1 MVVCAVTCEPV
12 STSHSLLFPV
22 ICIFSGKESLPFAVG
37 SGALYVSPRK
47 LRRLLALGNLA
58 AASNQR
64 KCCPLTGWKR
74 FHNRGKFCPNSEPAL
89 CHRPK
94 TAALRPA
101 IIASPLSRTNSRRAR
116 PAIRM
121 GDQEKRLYSLVLP
134 RWAAELPTA
143 WAAWR
148 WTKPSDRSRFEKATR
163 SQRYLRCRP

>member
-1 MVVCAVTCEPV
+1 M
-12 STSHSLLFPV
+12 
-22 ICIFSGKESLPFAVG
+22 
-37 SGALYVSPRK
+37 LYVSPRK
-47 LRRLLALGNLA
+47 YDDFWQLGDLAE
-58 AASNQR
+58 ASNQR
-64 KCCPLTGWKR
+64 KSCPLTGWKR
-74 FHNRGKFCPNSEPAL
+74 VHNRGKFCPNSELVL

-121 GDQEKRLYSLVLP
+121 GDQEKRLYSLVLA